1 MNNDYLTDFI
11 KQPDSQIV
19 YNTFY
24 HQKLIDIQE
33 KDLDLPDTQYLSQTV
48 NRNLKSIA
56 VSDYMK
62 FVTTNTFEHVNN
74 CNNIVLNFKSYDN
87 CLLTGFEVG
96 IDKVQDSVITFK
108 VYPGSAIIDTFLI
121 ELYEMVVFDFDTSA
135 NLGADNVIIVL
146 DYIGRNK
153 DSFSIRY
160 YLLDDNLNSI
170 DDENTLPWRNSYL
183 PLSLFR
189 INRDNDLYTLSLE
202 ALDVPFVLFKD
213 DKCDTGRAS
222 VGSYQFTK
230 NSNVVICNNKAS
242 FDRIFQGFWI
252 MSEIDFIVGNITNV
266 DHTPV
271 LRQVVKKIIT
281 SQGEFHFILD
291 DFYTGTSTVG
301 VHNGLPQPEVWDST
315 TWDNIH
321 IYNKRY
327 AADDSLMYQF
337 ADIDYIDLVKNKT
350 VLETSSLIPL
360 YIPPKHYVINNI
372 DYIIPNYGKQ
382 VNTGYEMANMLFID
396 KSPLAETDLNIPI
409 LKPTNNN
416 LYNSMFSSEIF
427 SELTF

>member
-24 HQKLIDIQE
+24 HQKIIDIQE
-33 KDLDLPDTQYLSQTV
+33 KNLDLPNTQYLSQTV

-74 CNNIVLNFKSYDN
+74 CNDIVLNFKSYDN

-96 IDKVQDSVITFK
+96 IDKIEGSVITFK

-146 DYIGRNK
+146 DYIGRNTG
-153 DSFSIRY
+153 SFSIRY

-170 DDENTLPWRNSYL
+170 SGPDILPWRNSYL

-189 INRDNDLYTLSLE
+189 VNRDNDLYTLSLE
-202 ALDVPFVLFKD
+202 ALGVPFILYKD
-213 DKCDTGRAS
+213 DKYIG
-222 VGSYQFTK
+222 Q
-230 NSNVVICNNKAS
+230 NK
-242 FDRIFQGFWI
+242 I
-252 MSEIDFIVGNITNV
+252 
-266 DHTPV
+266 
-271 LRQVVKKIIT
+271 
-281 SQGEFHFILD
+281 
-291 DFYTGTSTVG
+291 
-301 VHNGLPQPEVWDST
+301 
-315 TWDNIH
+315 
-321 IYNKRY
+321 Y

-337 ADIDYIDLVKNKT
+337 SDIDYITLVKNKT